1 MNLGRPRQD
10 LSVLIPAAGSGE
22 RMGLGPK
29 AFLELAGEPLVAWL
43 SRKARRVGLEV
54 IVAAPLEDMA
64 RMEALCPGCRCIPG
78 GATRQATIARLM
90 GAATLPWVLIQD
102 VSRPF
107 VSEALMVAV
116 AEAARSKGAA
126 AAILDPEV
134 PMASLEGNRIVGQF
148 SRREAGVFQA
158 PQVFARNLL
167 QEVLVEAE
175 RNQWEAQ
182 STLQLV
188 LRAGREVLA
197 VPGEKTNLKLTDPD
211 DLILAQGLNWRL
223 A

>member
-1 MNLGRPRQD
+1 MTVGGPRPD

-22 RMGLGPK
+22 RMGQGPK
-29 AFLELAGEPLVAWL
+29 AFLELGGEPLVAWL
-43 SRKARRVGLEV
+43 GRKARRVGLEV
-54 IVAAPLEDMA
+54 IVAGPRDDLA

-78 GATRQATIARLM
+78 GATRQATVASLLA
-90 GAATLPWVLIQD
+90 AATLPWVLIQD

-107 VSEALMVAV
+107 VSEALLVAV
-116 AEAARSKGAA
+116 ADAARSHGAA

-134 PMASLEGNRIVGQF
+134 PMASLEGDRIVGQF

-158 PQVFARNLL
+158 PQVFARSLL

-188 LRAGREVLA
+188 LRAGRQVLA
-197 VPGEKTNLKLTDPD
+197 VPGEKTNLKLTDQD
-211 DLILAQGLNWRL
+211 DLALAQGLTWRL